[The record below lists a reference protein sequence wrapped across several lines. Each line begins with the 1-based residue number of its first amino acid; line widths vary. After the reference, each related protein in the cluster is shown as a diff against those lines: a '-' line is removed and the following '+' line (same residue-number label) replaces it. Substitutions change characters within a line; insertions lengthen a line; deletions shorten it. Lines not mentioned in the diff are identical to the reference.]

1 MDNEKEPERKSLEV
15 LCDVEDKPS
24 LKEAI
29 PLGLQHVLVMF
40 SGNVS
45 IPPTLPL
52 PDLYYLS

>member
-1 MDNEKEPERKSLEV
+1 MSNEKEPESKSLGV
-15 LCDVEDKPS
+15 LCDVEDEPP
-24 LKEAI
+24 LKETI

-45 IPPTLPL
+45 IPPILPL